1 MIWIFRKSKSIE
13 VFWPLVRCHW
23 KVNQFKNIARRWV
36 LCEKLLFFKTCYIK
50 TNNILGLLFMFS
62 VFACVVLCW
71 QILVCTIYWYEMF
84 LYYVYWFFQYFWE
97 FLKEKIHFGWG
108 NEKKRNRNN
117 IQELFLGR
125 GRSILDY
132 CDFGRL
138 KVCSPSL
145 ISLSDFYVQIDFW
158 WKFGRWLRC
167 DELGGDIKR
176 NWMEDEWWKMMTE
189 LMKKKM
195 SLTDYWVGGIWL
207 CFAIVQRQWVI
218 PVGTLNKFLVF
229 YVFG

>member
-1 MIWIFRKSKSIE
+1 MLANIGVYNILVWN
-13 VFWPLVRCHW
+13 VF
-23 KVNQFKNIARRWV
+23 V
-36 LCEKLLFFKTCYIK
+36 LC
-50 TNNILGLLFMFS
+50 
-62 VFACVVLCW
+62 
-71 QILVCTIYWYEMF
+71 
-84 LYYVYWFFQYFWE
+84 YVYWFFLYFWE

-158 WKFGRWLRC
+158 WKFGGWLRC
-167 DELGGDIKR
+167 DELCDIKR
-176 NWMEDEWWKMMTE
+176 RKLNGRWMVKNDDRAAGKEEDEFDWLLSWRYLAVLCNCTE
-189 LMKKKM
+189 TM
-195 SLTDYWVGGIWL
+195 SNTGRYVKQIPCIL
-207 CFAIVQRQWVI
+207 CIRLKI
-218 PVGTLNKFLVF
+218 SLIRERRP
-229 YVFG
+229 